1 MKLLA
6 ILFLLLTLPLTS
18 VFAQTDDTTEDNIL
32 TASGLDRAT
41 IDALLADLQATNGD
55 LAEIA
60 MVLADY
66 DLTSLEIANLLRRLD
81 YASADDEAAVGL
93 LRNLDQITLNEL
105 LSVLEIE
112 AADLEA
118 LIAAANDPDT
128 RDALLSDLGLDEV
141 DFAWVLETVLQVDTL
156 AATREAASVD
166 QATFDLYMSE
176 LPEEQVLA
184 YYDLTAAEL
193 NTLLGELDPA
203 DPVATSA
210 ILEENE
216 VSAMALSNLLTY
228 LEDDQVVAAE
238 DMETLQGTLQSLALV
253 ETLRLAGMGEEELD
267 ALLIQLASV
276 ENTEDLE
283 ALLSQYGMSGD
294 LDQNMEDLAEDLED
308 MGIQLPGQ

>member
-6 ILFLLLTLPLTS
+6 ILFLLLMLPLTS

-32 TASGLDRAT
+32 TASGLDRAAF
-41 IDALLADLQATNGD
+41 DALLADLQATNGD

-60 MVLADY
+60 TVLADY

-81 YASADDEAAVGL
+81 YASADDEAAAGL

-105 LSVLEIE
+105 LSVLELE
-112 AADLEA
+112 AADLDA

-184 YYDLTAAEL
+184 YYDLTAEEL

-228 LEDDQVVAAE
+228 LEDDQVVAEE

-267 ALLIQLASV
+267 ALLTQLASV